1 MTQTSAIPQQIFLI
15 IKNYYTNSR
24 AKNLAY
30 IELEYCFEDGTED
43 AWIEKLDK
51 AMAPLIKHI
60 ELSLISLI
68 RPANNLLKKNRKA
81 INRCVVFVTT
91 HSDPNSGDLHVE
103 PDNTSSSDIETV
115 SPIFVIVS

>member
-1 MTQTSAIPQQIFLI
+1 MTQTSAIPQQIFSI
-15 IKNYYTNSR
+15 IKNYYADSR

-51 AMAPLIKHI
+51 AMAPLIKHV

-68 RPANNLLKKNRKA
+68 RPANNLLKK
-81 INRCVVFVTT
+81 
-91 HSDPNSGDLHVE
+91 
-103 PDNTSSSDIETV
+103 IEKQ
-115 SPIFVIVS
+115 SIDAWSLLLRILIPIVGIFMLNLTIRHLLTLKP